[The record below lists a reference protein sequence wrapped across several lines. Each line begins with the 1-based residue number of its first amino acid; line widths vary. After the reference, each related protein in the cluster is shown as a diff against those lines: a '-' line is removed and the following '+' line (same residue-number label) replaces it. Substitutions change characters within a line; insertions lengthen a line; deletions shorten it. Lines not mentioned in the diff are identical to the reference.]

1 MRPASAET
9 FLYVRVALQQIMRS
23 MDFDMN
29 WWGLWAVPLGVAIC
43 FGPVIVAWALSARK
57 DQSKAESRSIKSDRH

>member
-1 MRPASAET
+1 
-9 FLYVRVALQQIMRS
+9 

-43 FGPVIVAWALSARK
+43 FGPVIVAWALAGRK
-57 DQSKAESRSIKSDRH
+57 NQPESETRPAKKDRH